1 MKQFC
6 ARLICTTRRDDDQIV
21 LELGLHK
28 HTFNW
33 NPDLN
38 EDKNHAAAAT
48 AFLEGQNWK
57 SKWAGGKLGDVYY
70 WIDIVDH
77 MKTFTNVIDKRSET

>member
-1 MKQFC
+1 MKRFY
-6 ARLICTTRRDDDQIV
+6 ATLICTTRRDDDQIV
-21 LELGLHK
+21 LELGLRK
-28 HTFNW
+28 HTFSW

-48 AFLEGQNWK
+48 AFLEDHNWK